1 MGCAAYPPGL
11 VVPDTW
17 LLLIGRSSL
26 GWLPSVT
33 ETLTLGRVNEKLFKD
48 MSNNDLNRLRS
59 LFQKFN

>member
-1 MGCAAYPPGL
+1 